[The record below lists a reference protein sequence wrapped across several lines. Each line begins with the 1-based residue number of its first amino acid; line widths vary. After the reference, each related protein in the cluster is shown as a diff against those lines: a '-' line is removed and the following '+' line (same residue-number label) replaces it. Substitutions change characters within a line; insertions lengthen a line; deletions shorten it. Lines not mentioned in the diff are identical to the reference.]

1 VSDRADLLVEIGTE
15 ELPPMTLR
23 TLSEAFGV
31 ALCERLEAN
40 ILGKHDCTVYAT
52 PRRLAVLVSD
62 VPTNQPDRNI
72 ERRGP
77 ALDAAF
83 DAAGEPT
90 KAAEGF
96 ARSCGVAIDRLER
109 LENADGR
116 WLLFRT
122 SQVGKTTLSLLPA
135 IVEEALARIPIS
147 RRMRWSDLDVEFVR
161 PVHWITLLYGTDAVE
176 ADIMGVRSGG
186 NTYGHR
192 FHHPQAVEIG
202 QPSEYA
208 RVLYAAAHVVAEFA
222 ARKDMI
228 RSQVEEAADSIG
240 GHAVIDD
247 ELLEQN
253 TALVEWPVAVTG
265 SFDVLFLSLPDCVL
279 IAVMQG
285 HQRYFPIMG
294 DDGALIPHFIAI
306 SNIESSNP
314 DTVRHGNERVI
325 HPRLADAAFF
335 FEADQKKSLEER
347 RDSLKDV
354 IYQEKLGSLY
364 DKSERVARL
373 AGIVAIAMGQSP
385 DEVKLARR
393 AGTLFKCDLVTDMVG
408 EFPELQGAMG
418 REYALAGGED
428 HRSVAH
434 AIGEGYMPRFAGD
447 KIPSSLVGRALSV
460 ADRLDTLVGIFLIG
474 QAPTGDK
481 DPFALRR
488 TALGALRIMIEG
500 ELALDLHKLLK
511 STADGFEQF
520 PDSAGVVDEVMEF
533 ALERLK
539 AYFVDQGVT
548 ADVLQAVQARQ
559 ITEPH
564 DFAKRVYAVD
574 AFRKLPEAASLAA
587 ANKRIQNILRQAE
600 DVVPAKVDDSLFAAD
615 AEWNLAAKTVGLGQ
629 RVRDLLKRRD
639 YTAAMTSLAGLRE
652 CVDEFFDN
660 VKVMDDDERLRKN
673 RLALLQS
680 ISNLF
685 LETADISRL
694 QV

>member
-1 VSDRADLLVEIGTE
+1 MSDSADLLVEIGTE
-15 ELPPMTLR
+15 ELPPKSLR
-23 TLSEAFGV
+23 TLSEAFG
-31 ALCERLEAN
+31 AAISERLEAKN
-40 ILGKHDCTVYAT
+40 LGKHEYSVYAT

-62 VPTNQPDRNI
+62 VPVNQPDLDI
-72 ERRGP
+72 KRRGP

-83 DAAGEPT
+83 DADGVPT

-96 ARSCGVAIDRLER
+96 ARSCGIDVSHLDR

-116 WLLFRT
+116 WLLFRST
-122 SQVGKTTLSLLPA
+122 QVGESTLSLLPA
-135 IVEEALARIPIS
+135 IVEEALARIPIA
-147 RRMRWSDLDVEFVR
+147 RRMRWSNLDVEFVR
-161 PVHWITLLYGTDAVE
+161 PVHWITLLYGKDAVE

-186 NTYGHR
+186 STYGHR
-192 FHHPQAVEIG
+192 FHHPQAVELAE
-202 QPSEYA
+202 PSEYVGA
-208 RVLYAAAHVVAEFA
+208 LYGGAHVVTEFA
-222 ARKDMI
+222 ARKEMI
-228 RSQVEEAADSIG
+228 RTQAVEAAEVIG

-247 ELLEQN
+247 ALLEEN

-279 IAVMQG
+279 TATMQG
-285 HQRYFPIMG
+285 HQRYFPVMG
-294 DDGALIPHFIAI
+294 EDGALMPRFIAI

-325 HPRLADAAFF
+325 RPRLADAAFF

-347 RDSLKDV
+347 RDALKDV
-354 IYQEKLGSLY
+354 VFQEKLGSLY
-364 DKSERVARL
+364 DKSERVSRL

-393 AGTLFKCDLVTDMVG
+393 AGMLFKCDLVTDMVG
-408 EFPELQGAMG
+408 EFPELQGDMG

-428 HRSVAH
+428 HRVAN
-434 AIGEGYMPRFAGD
+434 AIGESYMPRFAGD
-447 KIPSSLVGRALSV
+447 RIPASPAGRALSL
-460 ADRLDTLVGIFLIG
+460 ADRLDTLIGIFLIG

-488 TALGALRIMIEG
+488 AALGALRVMIEG
-500 ELALDLHKLLK
+500 ELPLDLHKLLK
-511 STADGFEQF
+511 STAEGYEQF
-520 PDSAGVVDEVMEF
+520 SDPAAGVNKVMAF
-533 ALERLK
+533 VLERLK
-539 AYFVDQGVT
+539 AYFVDQGVPI
-548 ADVLQAVQARQ
+548 DVFQSVQAR
-559 ITEPH
+559 EPAEPL
-564 DFAKRVYAVD
+564 DFAKRVHAVD

-587 ANKRIQNILRQAE
+587 ANKRIQNILKQA
-600 DVVPAKVDDSLFAAD
+600 DDAVPAKVDDTLLAAD
-615 AEWNLAAKTVGLGQ
+615 AEWNLAAKAVGLSP
-629 RVRDLLKRRD
+629 RVRDLLKQRD

-652 CVDEFFDN
+652 SVDDFFDN

>member
-1 VSDRADLLVEIGTE
+1 MSDAADLLVEIGTE

-23 TLSEAFGV
+23 TLSEAFGE
-31 ALCERLEAN
+31 ALCERLEAK
-40 ILGKHDCTVYAT
+40 ILGRHECTVYAT
-52 PRRLAVLVSD
+52 PRRLAVLVPG
-62 VPTNQPDRNI
+62 VPTNQPDRDV

-77 ALDAAF
+77 SLDAAF
-83 DAAGEPT
+83 DAQGQPT
-90 KAAEGF
+90 KAAQGF
-96 ARSCGVAIDRLER
+96 ARSCGVEVDHLAR

-122 SQVGKTTLSLLPA
+122 TQVGESTLSLLPA
-135 IVEEALARIPIS
+135 IVEEALARMPIA
-147 RRMRWSDLDVEFVR
+147 RRMRWSDRDVEFVR

-192 FHHPQAVEIG
+192 FHHPQAVDIG
-202 QPSEYA
+202 EPSEYA
-208 RVLYAAAHVVAEFA
+208 SVLYGAAHVVAEFA

-228 RSQVEEAADSIG
+228 RAQVEEAADSIG
-240 GHAVIDD
+240 GQAIIDD
-247 ELLEQN
+247 ALLEEN

-265 SFDVLFLSLPDCVL
+265 SFDVLYLSLPDCVL
-279 IAVMQG
+279 TATMQG
-285 HQRYFPIMG
+285 YQRYFPVMG
-294 DDGALIPHFIAI
+294 DDGALMPHFIAI

-314 DTVRHGNERVI
+314 DTVRRGNERVI

-335 FEADQKKSLEER
+335 FEADQKKSLQQR

-364 DKSERVARL
+364 DKSERVERL

-385 DEVKLARR
+385 DDVKLAHR
-393 AGTLFKCDLVTDMVG
+393 AGTLFKCDLGTDMVG

-418 REYALAGGED
+418 REYALAAGED
-428 HRSVAH
+428 HRVAN
-434 AIGEGYMPRFAGD
+434 AIGESYMPRFAGD
-447 KIPSSLVGRALSV
+447 RIPSSPIGRALSV

-488 TALGALRIMIEG
+488 AALGALRIMIEG
-500 ELALDLHKLLK
+500 ELPLDLHKLLN
-511 STADGFEQF
+511 STVEGYEQF
-520 PDSAGVVDEVMEF
+520 SDSAGVVDEVMEF

-539 AYFVDQGVT
+539 AYFLDQGVPV
-548 ADVLQAVQARQ
+548 DVLQAVQARQ
-559 ITEPH
+559 STDPH
-564 DFAKRVYAVD
+564 DFAKRVHAVD

-587 ANKRIQNILRQAE
+587 ANKRIQNILKQAR
-600 DVVPAKVDDSLFAAD
+600 DAVPERVDDSLFDAD
-615 AEWNLAAKTVGLGQ
+615 AEWNLAAKTLGLSP
-629 RVRDLLKRRD
+629 RVRDLLKKRD

-652 CVDEFFDN
+652 SVDEFFDN

-694 QV
+694 QA